1 VNESKP
7 DCRAGQQR
15 VRQQPVLRSSTAEG
29 GQVQIYFHAA
39 KLAHLF
45 CVVTGKIVEWKK

>member
-15 VRQQPVLRSSTAEG
+15 VRKQQG
-29 GQVQIYFHAA
+29 DFHAA

-45 CVVTGKIVEWKK
+45 CVVTGKIVEWIK